1 MSLIPDIFSKDEVS
15 NKNGIRKKTGELRP
29 AYHAIFLLFGILII
43 GVAGFSII
51 EHYPLLDAFFMTIIT
66 VTTVGFGEVHPLSPE
81 GKIFTSILIVFSFG
95 IFAFA
100 ASTLA
105 KYVVSGVFYNY
116 FKYSKVKKEIDNLQN
131 HVIVVGYGRN
141 GSQAVE
147 ELLNKNIPLV
157 IIDNRESKINEIK
170 ANTNLLYI
178 HDDPSSDEV
187 LMYAGVKKAKALI
200 SVLPTDEENLF
211 VVLTTHEINPG
222 ITIISRAI
230 NASTIKKLKIAGASQ
245 VIMPDKISGQ
255 QMAKMIAHP
264 EIVKFLDYLM
274 LEKSRDFLL
283 SEVVWTNISPSI
295 TIGELSA
302 KIKLNFVGIKRTDG
316 SYIINPDSDIQVENN
331 DLLFVLGNPG
341 AIQSFKEMV
350 QNTSPVS

>member
-1 MSLIPDIFSKDEVS
+1 M
-15 NKNGIRKKTGELRP
+15 KTGELRP
-29 AYHAIFLLFGILII
+29 AYHAIFLLFGILVV

-51 EHYPLLDAFFMTIIT
+51 EHYPFLDAFFMTIIT

-81 GKIFTSILIVFSFG
+81 GKVFTSILIVFSFG

-116 FKYSKVKKEIDNLQN
+116 FKYSKVKKEIDKLQN

-170 ANTNLLYI
+170 VNANLLYI
-178 HDDPSSDEV
+178 QDDPSSDEV
-187 LMYAGVKKAKALI
+187 LIYAGVKKAKALI

-230 NASTIKKLKIAGASQ
+230 NANTIKKLKIAGASH

-264 EIVKFLDYLM
+264 EIVEFLDYLM

-283 SEVVWTNISPSI
+283 SEVIWKNNSSTI
-295 TIGELSA
+295 TIGELTS
-302 KIKLNFVGIKRTDG
+302 KTKLNFVGVKRTDG
-316 SYIINPDSDIQVENN
+316 KYIINPDSHILIETN
-331 DLLFVLGNPG
+331 DLLFVLGTPG

-350 QNTSPVS
+350 KNTSYIS